1 MKIKLSKGEITF
13 NVFNY
18 ALMAF
23 LAFIT
28 LYPMYYVAIN
38 SVSAGTVVARG
49 GVSFWPSGFT
59 LSSYNSMFQDS
70 YFVKSLGNTVVYTV
84 VGTLTNLLMSVLCA
98 YPLSIQHFSGNKF
111 FTRMVMIT
119 MFFSGGMIPS
129 FLVVKSLGL
138 MDSMWALI
146 LPVAI
151 STYNM
156 IVIRTFFQGIPLEMR
171 ESAHIDG
178 ANDIT
183 LLFRIYLPL
192 SMPVLATMT
201 LFYATS
207 HWNSYFSALIYIT
220 DKAKYPVQLILRN
233 MLINDNMAEQYAST
247 ASEFDIVPTTLKYAS
262 IMISTLPILIVYPF
276 VQRYFVK
283 GVMIGSLKG

>member
-1 MKIKLSKGEITF
+1 MRIKLSRGDIAFTI
-13 NVFNY
+13 FNY
-18 ALMAF
+18 TLMAL

-28 LYPMYYVAIN
+28 LYPMYFVAI
-38 SVSAGTVVARG
+38 SSISAGTVVARG
-49 GVSFWPSGFT
+49 GVSFWPVQVTF
-59 LSSYNSMFQDS
+59 SSYRSIFADS
-70 YFVKSLGNTVVYTV
+70 YFLRSMGNTVLYTV

-98 YPLSIQHFSGNKF
+98 YPLSIKRFSGNKF
-111 FTRMVMIT
+111 FTRMVMVT
-119 MFFSGGMIPS
+119 MFFSGGLIPS
-129 FLVVKSLGL
+129 FLITKSLGL

-146 LPVAI
+146 LPGAI

-178 ANDIT
+178 ANDLT

-192 SMPVLATMT
+192 SLPVLATMT
-201 LFYATS
+201 LFYATA
-207 HWNSYFSALIYIT
+207 HWNSYFQALIYIT

-233 MLINDNMAEQYAST
+233 MLINDQMAEQYAAT
-247 ASEFDIVPTTLKYAS
+247 ASEFDIVPVTLKYAS
-262 IMISTLPILIVYPF
+262 IMISTLPILLVYPF